1 MKVEMI
7 LKELVSI
14 NINGQMAVNM
24 KKVIIILSACL
35 IVFMTACAGQG
46 KDASVGSKSS
56 PSAAKQT
63 DSPISADLSET
74 EQRLIKVMNNT
85 ENFSD
90 ESGSDT
96 LFADYKLPWAAGKIS
111 IVAEKYAF
119 VDLDG
124 DGINELA
131 VKCTNGGINIIL
143 HYNSEDNKIHGYS
156 IGERSFID
164 VKTDGTFA
172 GSGGAMISV
181 INKMSFDN
189 GNVVTAELALK
200 DEMYKI
206 YKIDGKDVT
215 QSEAAEYLRK
225 WDQIDSVKW
234 SKELI
239 SN

>member
-85 ENFSD
+85 
-90 ESGSDT
+90 
-96 LFADYKLPWAAGKIS
+96 
-111 IVAEKYAF
+111 
-119 VDLDG
+119 
-124 DGINELA
+124 
-131 VKCTNGGINIIL
+131 
-143 HYNSEDNKIHGYS
+143 
-156 IGERSFID
+156 
-164 VKTDGTFA
+164 
-172 GSGGAMISV
+172 
-181 INKMSFDN
+181 
-189 GNVVTAELALK
+189 
-200 DEMYKI
+200 
-206 YKIDGKDVT
+206 
-215 QSEAAEYLRK
+215 
-225 WDQIDSVKW
+225 
-234 SKELI
+234 
-239 SN
+239 